1 MIEKG
6 EASRTANEF
15 LKFEEQFAD
24 LLFKLVIDLSNK
36 LDLLKKKQKDK
47 TSELEEEQQGQLE
60 EDEYLNDLPNFS
72 EFDFEDD
79 PLEYSIKLGDDV
91 VYARTESGKQFTSD
105 RTLKTLEELKNYQL
119 SSRAIGNATI
129 PSLEIKEK
137 GNVVFS
143 SDDDGKVQVNQYQQR
158 QNLSKQ
164 TSVETNFS
172 QVETDSTPVAPNNPT
187 ASTTVETNSTPVAP
201 NNPTASTTVENQ
213 VTPVKEFKRL
223 SVSSDSAGYK
233 YTEDVSGYSTPE
245 DVSIDKLKPLYNRP
259 IDSQLRSELFQVGNA
274 QVGEKV
280 SARNFQLSI
289 GNDTLLRTDAKGVV
303 ISNLLNKQVSHSQS
317 QSDFLDL
324 KAAPSKPTTSTTVE
338 TNSTAVETNS
348 TVVPPN
354 NSTTSTTVE
363 TGSEKVDEPNQV
375 ESASQ
380 NGIEA
385 ISNNFNEFENSAPTT
400 DFLNQ
405 LLRQLLEVVNKPKE
419 QDTPEF
425 ISTIEDKIGAEAE
438 SITDYTRQ
446 LEEKYRVVTHELWEL
461 RKQNKR
467 RTDFFTGVV
476 DSIEETKDN
485 IASRINILKRDSRA
499 AMTVKNLLEF
509 EGKRSE
515 NTYIGEEYK
524 VLKQGRYY
532 SLTDKNNKVILKFK
546 SMAAGAKILTNKL
559 SETQYQ
565 DLEILRDGLKQPGQ
579 ELGKFARF
587 GVNESQNERRIK
599 AIADRITV
607 YAKKVGSPV
616 EIKGQHYEWTATPT
630 GQIEIKSAGEKE
642 PIFVKKP
649 GQLTNRMTAK
659 DIAFFEEKLAK
670 ISTIRQVQPTPVT
683 ANTISLDKANNIP
696 TTANVQQQNIQQ
708 QNVRQSQKNRQKS
721 GFELD

>member
-143 SDDDGKVQVNQYQQR
+143 SDDDGKVQVNRFLEKSQVENQVTRTKENKSFSMTSNSSGLKYTGTVSGYSNPSDISLNKMMGLYNSPIHSQLRDEFFQVANAKVGANVAAKNFEFKIGKDILLQTDEKGR
-158 QNLSKQ
+158 VTSNLLNKQ
-164 TSVETNFS
+164 VSYSQSQSYFQDLKVAPNNPTPSTTVETDSTSVAPNNPTTS
-172 QVETDSTPVAPNNPT
+172 TTVETDSTPVAP
-187 ASTTVETNSTPVAP
+187 
-201 NNPTASTTVENQ
+201 
-213 VTPVKEFKRL
+213 
-223 SVSSDSAGYK
+223 
-233 YTEDVSGYSTPE
+233 
-245 DVSIDKLKPLYNRP
+245 
-259 IDSQLRSELFQVGNA
+259 
-274 QVGEKV
+274 
-280 SARNFQLSI
+280 
-289 GNDTLLRTDAKGVV
+289 
-303 ISNLLNKQVSHSQS
+303 
-317 QSDFLDL
+317 
-324 KAAPSKPTTSTTVE
+324 SKPT
-338 TNSTAVETNS
+338 A
-348 TVVPPN
+348 
-354 NSTTSTTVE
+354 STTVE

-380 NGIEA
+380 NGTEA
-385 ISNNFNEFENSAPTT
+385 ISNNFNELENSAPTT
-400 DFLNQ
+400 EFLNQ
-405 LLRQLLEVVNKPKE
+405 LLQQLIEVVNKPKE

-446 LEEKYRVVTHELWEL
+446 LEEKYRVLSFDNRVLTREVWEL

-485 IASRINILKRDSRA
+485 VASRINILKRDSRA
-499 AMTVKNLLEF
+499 AMTVKNLLDF
-509 EGKRSE
+509 EGKPGE

-565 DLEILRDGLKQPGQ
+565 DLEILRELLLQPGQ

-630 GQIEIKSAGEKE
+630 GQIEIKSAGKKE

-649 GQLTNRMTAK
+649 GQLTNRMTAQ

-670 ISTIRQVQPTPVT
+670 ISTIRTVQPTPVT